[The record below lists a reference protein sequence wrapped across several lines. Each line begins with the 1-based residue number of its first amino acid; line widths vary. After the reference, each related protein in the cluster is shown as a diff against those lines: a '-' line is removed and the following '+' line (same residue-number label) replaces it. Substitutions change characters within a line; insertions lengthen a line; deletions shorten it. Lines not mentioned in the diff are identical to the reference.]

1 MAQLGRTRWR
11 ERLGPIFGVLE
22 GLATVIVGIMVVLFY
37 VCAVGGVALYVV
49 SRVYLLI
56 ECIITIPHLPD
67 AVFDTVVWSQY
78 FPHMT

>member
-1 MAQLGRTRWR
+1 
-11 ERLGPIFGVLE
+11 
-22 GLATVIVGIMVVLFY
+22 VGIMVVLFY

-49 SRVYLLI
+49 SRVYVLI

-67 AVFDTVVWSQY
+67 AVFDTVVWSRY